1 MQNLIHLLSSHAFTQ
16 FNSQMHCFLR
26 KQCSFKWMI
35 LYYEAQ
41 VHMYVTN
48 NVSFKF
54 YMECMRLFL
63 SNTSISLINIGMD
76 LIKYFLNNAKHV

>member
-1 MQNLIHLLSSHAFTQ
+1 
-16 FNSQMHCFLR
+16 
-26 KQCSFKWMI
+26 MI